1 MANRY
6 AAAMSWQ
13 RRHVTRIGDA
23 RIAWL
28 EAGPTVPVAPE
39 LAPVVLVHGLGTS
52 DRWWAPTIPVL
63 AERRRVL
70 AVDLVGFGRSAR
82 QPVRLDIAADQ
93 LAAWAASVGLER
105 AAWVG
110 HSMGGLVV
118 IDLAARYPD
127 LVERLVLL
135 NAAGLPISQRVTR
148 HLRNILHATPVLPLA
163 AYPIAVEC
171 VLRCGPL
178 AIMRA
183 GHQILT
189 TDLGERLGAI
199 RAPTLVIWGGRDRL
213 LPPSYGRA
221 LAARI
226 PGARYVELVDAGHS
240 PQWEQPAEFELTLQ
254 AYLEGPAGRADTSTA
269 AAAVDDAPG
278 LTAGVPLTA
287 ATGGRIV
294 SRYVPVGD
302 WSVHVRVG
310 RPDDGRTG
318 VDLLPIV
325 FVHGYGQASRTWLP
339 TLRRLATHRLV
350 LAPDLPGFG
359 WTQTTDP
366 RLDVAGLATALA
378 SIMEAAG
385 IGRAVLVGTSLG
397 SQVVTRLAADQ
408 PDRVIGVVLVGPTF
422 DPSEP
427 SLPRQ
432 LAWLLSGMAR
442 EWPSVWFEH
451 LRDIA
456 LAGPRRTAASIR
468 CGWAHGIAD
477 TLPGVSTPAVVVRGG
492 RDPLVSRSWARA
504 AAALMPNAR
513 ALEIPRAARAVG
525 QSAPDALARIIDEHV
540 AAITATVRT
549 RTDGA
554 LPIPLVTAT
563 HRRRAE
569 ARPRKARAGPPR
581 A

>member
-1 MANRY
+1 
-6 AAAMSWQ
+6 MSWQ
-13 RRHVTRIGDA
+13 HRHVTRIGDV

-28 EAGPTVPVAPE
+28 EAGPTVPAAPG
-39 LAPVVLVHGLGTS
+39 ARPVVLVHGLGTS
-52 DRWWAPTIPVL
+52 DRWWAPTIPAL
-63 AERRRVL
+63 AERHHVL

-93 LAAWAASVGLER
+93 LAAWAGAIGLER

-118 IDLAARYPD
+118 TDLAARHPE
-127 LVERLVLL
+127 LVERLVLV

-189 TDLGERLGAI
+189 SDLRERLDAI
-199 RAPTLVIWGGRDRL
+199 RAPTLVIWGGHDRL
-213 LPPSYGRA
+213 LPPSYGQR

-226 PGARYVELVDAGHS
+226 PGARYVELAEAGHS
-240 PQWEQPAEFELTLQ
+240 PQWEQPAEFVQELSTF
-254 AYLEGPAGRADTSTA
+254 LETAPATRPAVGVASDRAPSLA
-269 AAAVDDAPG
+269 S
-278 LTAGVPLTA
+278 GVPITA
-287 ATGGRIV
+287 PTGGRIV
-294 SRYVPVGD
+294 SRYLPLGD

-310 RPDDGRTG
+310 RPDDPDTT
-318 VDLLPIV
+318 VDPVPIV

-339 TLRRLATHRLV
+339 TLRRLATRHLV

-359 WTQTTDP
+359 WTQTAGP
-366 RLDVAGLATALA
+366 PLDVCDLAAALA
-378 SIMEAAG
+378 SIMDAAG

-397 SQVVTRLAADQ
+397 SQVAARLAADQ
-408 PDRVIGVVLVGPTF
+408 PDRVMGVVLVGPTF
-422 DPSEP
+422 DPAGR

-432 LAWLLSGMAR
+432 LLQLVGSIPW
-442 EWPSVWFEH
+442 EWPSVWFER
-451 LRDIA
+451 LRDVT
-456 LAGPRRTAASIR
+456 LAGPRRIAATLR
-468 CGWAHGIAD
+468 RGWAQGIAD
-477 TLPGVSTPAVVVRGG
+477 MLPDVRAPAVVVRGG
-492 RDPLVSRSWARA
+492 RDPLVSRSWARE

-513 ALEIPRAARAVG
+513 AVEIPGAARAVG

-540 AAITATVRT
+540 AAITITATARP

-554 LPIPLVTAT
+554 LPIP
-563 HRRRAE
+563 
-569 ARPRKARAGPPR
+569 ARAGPPR
-581 A
+581 S

>member
-1 MANRY
+1 
-6 AAAMSWQ
+6 MSWQ
-13 RRHVTRIGDA
+13 RRHVTRVGER

-28 EAGPTVPVAPE
+28 EAGPTVPATPDV
-39 LAPVVLVHGLGTS
+39 LPVVLVHGLGTS

-70 AVDLVGFGRSAR
+70 AVDLVGFGRSAG

-93 LAAWAASVGLER
+93 LAAWAEAIGLER

-110 HSMGGLVV
+110 HSMGGIVV
-118 IDLAARYPD
+118 TDLAARHPG
-127 LVERLVLL
+127 LVKRLVLV
-135 NAAGLPISQRVTR
+135 NAAGLPISQRVTS

-183 GHQILT
+183 GHQILA
-189 TDLGERLGAI
+189 TDLGDRLDAI

-213 LPPSYGRA
+213 LPPSYGRRM
-221 LAARI
+221 AARI
-226 PGARYVELVDAGHS
+226 PRARYVELTEAGHS
-240 PQWEQPAEFELTLQ
+240 PQWEQPAEFVRTLS
-254 AYLEGPAGRADTSTA
+254 AFLETAPASTP
-269 AAAVDDAPG
+269 AVGVASDRAPG
-278 LTAGVPLTA
+278 LASGVPITA
-287 ATGGRIV
+287 PTGGRIV
-294 SRYVPVGD
+294 SRYLPLGD

-310 RPDDGRTG
+310 RPDDPDTT
-318 VDLLPIV
+318 VDLVPIV

-339 TLRRLATHRLV
+339 TLRRLASRHLV

-359 WTQTTDP
+359 WTQTAGP
-366 RLDVAGLATALA
+366 PLDVDDLAAALA
-378 SIMEAAG
+378 SIMDAAG
-385 IGRAVLVGTSLG
+385 IGPAVLVGTSLG
-397 SQVVTRLAADQ
+397 SQVAARLATDQ

-422 DPSEP
+422 DPSER
-427 SLPRQ
+427 SLPRALLQ
-432 LAWLLSGMAR
+432 LVGGIPW
-442 EWPSVWFEH
+442 EWPSVWFER
-451 LRDIA
+451 LRDVA
-456 LAGPRRTAASIR
+456 LAGPRRVVTTVR
-468 CGWAHGIAD
+468 RGWSNGIAD
-477 TLPGVSTPAVVVRGG
+477 TLPEVRAPAVVVRGG
-492 RDPLVSRSWARA
+492 RDPLVSRSWARE

-513 ALEIPRAARAVG
+513 AVEIRGAARAAG

-540 AAITATVRT
+540 AAITATTRP

-554 LPIPLVTAT
+554 LPIPIITAT

-569 ARPRKARAGPPR
+569 ARPRTARAGPPR